1 LHFITSFTS
10 IRNYRLVS
18 NGELIFD
25 GKPLML
31 AQFLEAAYEKI
42 KFDYP
47 KFYKM
52 DRLSQLGILATEML
66 LNHRKLNAEI
76 DAEKIAVVLSNKHA
90 SLDTDL
96 RYFQTTKTMAS
107 PALFVYTLPN
117 IVIGEICI
125 RHGIKGENS
134 FFIFDQFNPHFLS
147 AHVNA
152 LLKDGIADACIAGW
166 VEVIGEEHDV
176 FLFLVE
182 KETNNQSGIL
192 SPENLTKLY
201 RGDYGTTNG

>member
-1 LHFITSFTS
+1 M
-10 IRNYRLVS
+10 
-18 NGELIFD
+18 EL
-25 GKPLML
+25 
-31 AQFLEAAYEKI
+31 
-42 KFDYP
+42 DYP

-66 LNHRKLNAEI
+66 LKNRKLQAEVI
-76 DAEKIAVVLSNKHA
+76 AERIAVVLSNRHA

-96 RYFQTTKTMAS
+96 RYFKTMKTIAS

-117 IVIGEICI
+117 IVIGEICL

-134 FFIFDQFNPHFLS
+134 FFIFDQFNPQFLS

-152 LLKDGIADACIAGW
+152 LLNDGTADACIAGW
-166 VEVIGEEHDV
+166 VEVMGEVHDV
-176 FLFLVE
+176 FLYLAE
-182 KETNNQSGIL
+182 KEKNKQAVML

-201 RGDYGTTNG
+201 HGDYGTIDG